1 MLVEQRQELL
11 LRELHASGAVRVAE
25 LAARFGVS
33 AGTIRRDL
41 AELAELGRLTKVRGG
56 AILAGPRGE
65 PSLLTGEPAPPVEP
79 SAAAPSPEPPPAP
92 SAPAAE
98 RTIGLLVPSA
108 TYYYPSVVAGVRS
121 VAARRN
127 TRIVIGLTQYD
138 SPRDIQQIDELCA
151 TGAGGLL
158 IASTGGHYLPAP
170 TLERLRATGLP
181 FVLLERRP
189 EDPYEP
195 CEFVVSDH
203 RLGAFNALRQ
213 LHGLG
218 HRSVG
223 LYLNETPTAP
233 LIREGYQHAVARLGL
248 DPGAPAI
255 DGGRPAPDAR
265 GADRRYDA
273 FIDALL
279 ANGTRAAL
287 VHSDY
292 DAIELLQR
300 LRARGLHT
308 PGEMALIAYDDE
320 IASLAEVP
328 LTAVAPAKR
337 LLGEVAA
344 QLLLDRMDTPPDAG
358 PLATRHVVLHP
369 RLTIRD
375 SCGSRPPAQPTGQ
388 PSGGADA

>member
-11 LRELHASGAVRVAE
+11 LRELRASGAVRVAE

-33 AGTIRRDL
+33 AGTVRRDL
-41 AELAELGRLTKVRGG
+41 AELAELGQLTKVRGG

-65 PSLLTGEPAPPVEP
+65 LPEPPLLAHPAAPTPQPAPP
-79 SAAAPSPEPPPAP
+79 S
-92 SAPAAE
+92 AE

-108 TYYYPSVVAGVRS
+108 TYYYPSVVAGVRT
-121 VAARRN
+121 VASRRN

-138 SPRDIQQIDELCA
+138 QPRDLQQIDELCA
-151 TGAGGLL
+151 TGASGLL
-158 IASTGGHYLPAP
+158 IASTGGHYLPPP

-181 FVLLERRP
+181 FVLLERQP

-233 LIREGYQHAVARLGL
+233 LIRDGYRHAVERLGL
-248 DPGAPAI
+248 DAGAPTAN
-255 DGGRPAPDAR
+255 GGRPAPESL
-265 GADRRYDA
+265 GADRQYDS

-279 ANGTRAAL
+279 ANGTSAAL

-300 LRARGLHT
+300 LRARGVHT
-308 PGEMALIAYDDE
+308 PGDMALIAYDDE
-320 IASLAEVP
+320 IAALAEVP

-344 QLLLDRMDTPPDAG
+344 QLLLDRLDTPPDAG

-375 SCGSRPPAQPTGQ
+375 SCGTGAVAGPASDGPGRGTA
-388 PSGGADA
+388 GAG

>member
-11 LRELHASGAVRVAE
+11 LRELRASGAVRVAE

-41 AELAELGRLTKVRGG
+41 AELAELGQLTKVRGG
-56 AILAGPRGE
+56 AIPVGGRGE
-65 PSLLTGEPAPPVEP
+65 PPPDAPPLVAHP
-79 SAAAPSPEPPPAP
+79 TAPTPEPEPP
-92 SAPAAE
+92 SAG

-108 TYYYPSVVAGVRS
+108 TYYYPSVVAGVRT
-121 VAARRN
+121 VANRRN
-127 TRIVIGLTQYD
+127 TRIVIGLSQHDT
-138 SPRDIQQIDELCA
+138 PRDNQQIEELCA
-151 TGAGGLL
+151 AGASGLL
-158 IASTGGHYLPAP
+158 IATAGGHHLPPA

-218 HRSVG
+218 HGAVG
-223 LYLNETPTAP
+223 LYLNRTPTAP
-233 LIREGYQHAVARLGL
+233 LILDGYRHAVERLGL
-248 DPGAPAI
+248 DASAPVVN
-255 DGGRPAPDAR
+255 GRRPAPDAQ
-265 GADRRYDA
+265 GAGQEYDRFVDG
-273 FIDALL
+273 LL
-279 ANGTRAAL
+279 ASGARAAL

-300 LRARGLHT
+300 LRSRGVRT
-308 PGEMALIAYDDE
+308 PDEMALIAYDDE

-344 QLLLDRMDTPPDAG
+344 ELLLDRVDAG
-358 PLATRHVVLHP
+358 PEAHAMATRHVVLHP
-369 RLTIRD
+369 HLTIRD
-375 SCGSRPPAQPTGQ
+375 SCGGK
-388 PSGGADA
+388 GV